1 MRPSYNRMAEI
12 IQENIDDPENQ
23 EIYMMSAD
31 CDEEDIEMFKKAINS
46 RINVKNIVVQTLGP
60 VIGATSGPGTI
71 IVNYRRK

>member
-1 MRPSYNRMAEI
+1 MAEI

-46 RINVKNIVVQTLGP
+46 RIKVKNIVVQTLGP